1 MSSGGS
7 IATATVVATAI
18 AVFLSHFASIG
29 EISPEKASIIADK
42 FSKKFPTHSDEGD
55 DLIICALQEALI
67 DTHQENPFNG
77 NLLGLKRDFTEH
89 ETKPILGEA
98 KMHPVTFALTMAIN
112 GPTSLANKNFLK
124 NCSVIS
130 EETFQISDHGEKE
143 RAILFQIILY
153 KGELIKVVNLHLIGG
168 GPDDI
173 SSLEGEKYLKKLEEV
188 KAIVAKFSPDI
199 IIGDFNQVIIHD
211 SKEAKAA
218 HDGYFGVILNGY
230 QKKFNLESVSEEE
243 RVRLYDNFTLWMRH
257 DETGAFL
264 ESCGYICASSVNPE
278 RKSSSSYVF
287 DKNEG
292 PDYIY
297 VRSSMFNVESFEV
310 RNFGL
315 YEKGP
320 KLGSRITDHAVLR
333 AFVSFVNSPEKKIEL
348 YSSNVELWNLFY
360 NIKFTPEQQAKAGLV
375 HFKTPESFEMS
386 IKKALCYLH
395 NIGQLSQE
403 EYHFLIEELGPDVEQ
418 SNDLKRR
425 RTPEKPKDV

>member
-7 IATATVVATAI
+7 IAATVAITAI
-18 AVFLSHFASIG
+18 AGFLSHFARIG
-29 EISPEKASIIADK
+29 EISSEKASIIADK
-42 FSKKFPTHSDEGD
+42 FSKRFPTPSEDGTN
-55 DLIICALQEALI
+55 LTICAIQEALMT
-67 DTHQENPFNG
+67 THEENPFDW
-77 NLLGLKRDFTEH
+77 NLLRLKRDFTEH
-89 ETKPILGEA
+89 SAKPILGEA
-98 KMHPVTFALTMAIN
+98 KMHPVTFALTMGIN
-112 GPTSLANKNFLK
+112 GPTALANKNFLK
-124 NCSVIS
+124 NCRVIY
-130 EETFQISDHGEKE
+130 EERFQISDHGEKE
-143 RAILFQIILY
+143 RAILFQIIFY
-153 KGELIKVVNLHLIGG
+153 KGEFIRVVNIHLIGG

-173 SSLEGEKYLKKLEEV
+173 SSLEGEKYTKKLEEV

-199 IIGDFNQVIIHD
+199 IIGDFNQVIIDD

-230 QKKFNLESVSEEE
+230 QKKFTLESVSEPE

-257 DETGAFL
+257 DETRTFL
-264 ESCGYICASSVNPE
+264 ESNGYICASSVNSE

-287 DKNEG
+287 DRNEG

-297 VRSSMFNVESFEV
+297 VRASMFKIESFEV

-333 AFVSFVNSPEKKIEL
+333 AFASFVNSPEKKIEI

-360 NIKFTPEQQAKAGLV
+360 NIRFTPEEQAKAGLI
-375 HFKTPESFEMS
+375 HFKAPESFEMS

-395 NIGQLSQE
+395 NIGQLSEE

-418 SNDLKRR
+418 SNDHKRR